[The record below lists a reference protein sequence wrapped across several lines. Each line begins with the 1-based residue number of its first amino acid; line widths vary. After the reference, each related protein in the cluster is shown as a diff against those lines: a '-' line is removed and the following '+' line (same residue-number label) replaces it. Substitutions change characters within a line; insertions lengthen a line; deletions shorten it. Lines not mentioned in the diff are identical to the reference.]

1 MVVRW
6 KLYLQEYTFKIQYI
20 KGLDNVV
27 ADNFS
32 RLCILEETVRSDVS
46 EEVMLQLID
55 KDERFYVLSDL
66 NKVPKKAKNII
77 KKYHSSKVGHHSAL
91 CRSCNLPVRTG
102 QTCVSTYEPSLQGV
116 LVAN

>member
-32 RLCILEETVRSDVS
+32 RLCILEETVRSDIS
-46 EEVMLQLID
+46 EEVMLQLIE
-55 KDERFYVLSDL
+55 KDERFYVLNEL
-66 NKVPKKAKNII
+66 HKVPRKFKNII
-77 KKYHSSKVGHHSAL
+77 KKHHNSNVAWTPW
-91 CRSCNLPVRTG
+91 CRAHTREIAIFWS
-102 QTCVSTYEPSLQGV
+102 
-116 LVAN
+116 